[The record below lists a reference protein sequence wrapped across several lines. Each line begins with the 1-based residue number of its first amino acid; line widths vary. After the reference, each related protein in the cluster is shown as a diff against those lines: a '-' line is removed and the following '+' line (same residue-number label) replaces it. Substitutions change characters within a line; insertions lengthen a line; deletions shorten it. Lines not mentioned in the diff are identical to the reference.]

1 VVLLILSDV
10 TLWKHTTRSH
20 LRSVSGIFDAG
31 QRRSMDG
38 EISGEELAEAIEDGE
53 DEPVIVDIREPRAFE
68 REHIPGSVNVPFSRL
83 PQEVD
88 RVGDA
93 DHVVT
98 VCPHGKAS
106 VQAARLITSYEGFD
120 GRVESLAPGI
130 EGWAGPVESDVGTAA
145 SADGGTDDGPDAPF

>member
-1 VVLLILSDV
+1 M

-38 EISGEELAEAIEDGE
+38 EISGEELAGALDGE
-53 DEPVIVDIREPRAFE
+53 EEEPVIVDIREPRAFE

-88 RVGDA
+88 RVSDA

-106 VQAARLITSYEGFD
+106 VQAARLITSFEGFD

-130 EGWAGPVESDVGTAA
+130 EGWDGPVDSDVAA
-145 SADGGTDDGPDAPF
+145 GEDEAGEQPDAPF

>member
-1 VVLLILSDV
+1 
-10 TLWKHTTRSH
+10 
-20 LRSVSGIFDAG
+20 
-31 QRRSMDG
+31 MDG

-83 PQEVD
+83 SQEVD
-88 RVGDA
+88 RVSDA

-106 VQAARLITSYEGFD
+106 VQAARLIGSFEEFS
-120 GRVESLAPGI
+120 GRVDSLEPGI
-130 EGWAGPVESDVGTAA
+130 EGWPFELESEGTEAPADEGPE
-145 SADGGTDDGPDAPF
+145 APF

>member
-38 EISGEELAEAIEDGE
+38 EISGEELAEALEDGE

-88 RVGDA
+88 RVSDA

-106 VQAARLITSYEGFD
+106 VQAARLITSFEGFD

-130 EGWAGPVESDVGTAA
+130 EGWDGPVDSDVAA
-145 SADGGTDDGPDAPF
+145 GEDEAGEQPDAPF

>member
-1 VVLLILSDV
+1 
-10 TLWKHTTRSH
+10 
-20 LRSVSGIFDAG
+20 
-31 QRRSMDG
+31 MDG
-38 EISGEELAEAIEDGE
+38 EISGEELAGALEDSE

-88 RVGDA
+88 RVSDA

-106 VQAARLITSYEGFD
+106 VQAARLITSFEGFD

-130 EGWAGPVESDVGTAA
+130 EGWDGPVDSDVAA
-145 SADGGTDDGPDAPF
+145 GEDEAGEQPDAPF